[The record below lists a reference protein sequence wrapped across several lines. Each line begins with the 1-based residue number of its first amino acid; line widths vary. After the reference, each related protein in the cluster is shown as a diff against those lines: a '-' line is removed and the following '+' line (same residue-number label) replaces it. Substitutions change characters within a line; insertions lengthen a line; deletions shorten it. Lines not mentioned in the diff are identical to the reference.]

1 MIAKTV
7 TYTDY
12 DGNEVSEKLYF
23 NLNVME
29 LRHIKFEGIPE
40 RVSIKNYLEKLL
52 KEIKELSET
61 DNADEKEAKLDIV
74 YSLVEQLIVKSYGV
88 KTDDGRSF
96 MKSKEIAENF
106 RNSAAFESIY
116 IDFLTNPSLIPDFVN
131 GILPK
136 NAMDKINAANGS
148 GAVILPEVK

>member
-29 LRHIKFEGIPE
+29 LRHIKFDE
-40 RVSIKNYLEKLL
+40 
-52 KEIKELSET
+52 EIKELSET

>member
-29 LRHIKFEGIPE
+29 LRHIKFDGIPE
-40 RVSIKNYLEKLL
+40 IVSIKNYLEKLL

-61 DNADEKEAKLDIV
+61 DNADEKEAKLDTV